1 MFAATASAAVLLL
14 GGANASVTIGCS
26 GEKVRVSVRASG
38 PVKHVDFFV
47 NGGRVARDR
56 SRPYV
61 KTLRRAGGKE
71 VGTVVRYTDGRAI
84 RLGRRAPRC

>member
-1 MFAATASAAVLLL
+1 MLAAALAALAL
-14 GGANASVTIGCS
+14 GGAQASVTIGCT
-26 GEKVRVSVRASG
+26 GEKVRVKVTASG

-56 SRPYV
+56 SRPFV